1 MSLKNQFSKCFSK
14 SHLVIMCPIYAAGEK
29 KNFKFNQIKFAN
41 LIAKNSKTQIMI
53 VKNEL
58 ELIKYFRKNLIS
70 DEIVIGMS
78 AGAVSK
84 WMTNLKTSL

>member
-1 MSLKNQFSKCFSK
+1 
-14 SHLVIMCPIYAAGEK
+14 
-29 KNFKFNQIKFAN
+29 
-41 LIAKNSKTQIMI
+41 MI